1 MMKMKKNII
10 QYSLLA
16 FLTIALT
23 GCSDFLSVEQKG
35 RTTIPSFLS
44 DPRGLQAGLVGA
56 YNKFYTHYDGEFS
69 KYPEVAGNMSSVNQ
83 SSGSSMLEQYN
94 FTPDP
99 ENATTAYYIW
109 SRINEA
115 QVNANN
121 IIQYAPSVEADYP
134 TEADKCKKI
143 LGQALLLRA
152 LCHFDL
158 VRVFAQPYNSTA
170 DASHLGVPVLTKTP
184 GPNDNPARATVKEV
198 YNQVL
203 SDLNQASGLL
213 TDEVA
218 ADRFYGSLQA
228 VNAMFS
234 RVYLYMED
242 WQNAF
247 DYAQRAIA
255 NKPLAQGT
263 DYINMYLDLNTP
275 GEAIFRL
282 SGDDMIGKLKGFY
295 TTECMPADTLIS
307 LYDTDDIRLQLLQ
320 QGGVKRCVKYTATT
334 IPDNQ
339 DRRED
344 PIVFRLSEMYL
355 NAAEAA
361 WNLGRYSDARSY
373 IEAIVERAV
382 GIEKAQKVL
391 AGYTDADLINLIR
404 TERVKELCFEGHNF
418 FDITRWKQDLVR
430 EKSTTSTIQ
439 KIAYP
444 SDLFILPIP
453 RYELNANDNMVP
465 NPNND

>member
-1 MMKMKKNII
+1 MKKNII

-16 FLTIALT
+16 FLMISLT
-23 GCSDFLSVEQKG
+23 GCSDFLTVEQKG
-35 RTTIPSFLS
+35 KTTIPSFLS
-44 DPRGLQAGLVGA
+44 DPRGLRAGLVGA
-56 YNKFYTHYDGEFS
+56 YNKLYAYYDGEFS
-69 KYPEVAGNMSSVNQ
+69 KYPEVAGNMSSISQ
-83 SSGSSMLEQYN
+83 SSGSSVLKQYN

-109 SRINEA
+109 YRINEA

-121 IIQYAPSVEADYP
+121 IIQYAPIVEAAYP
-134 TEADKCKKI
+134 AEAAKCKKI
-143 LGQALLLRA
+143 LGQALLFRA
-152 LCHFDL
+152 HCHFDL
-158 VRVFAQPYNSTA
+158 VRVYAQPYNYTA
-170 DASHLGVPVLTKTP
+170 DASHLGVPVLTRTP
-184 GPNDNPARATVKEV
+184 GPNDNPARATVKDV

-218 ADRFYGSLQA
+218 TNRFYVSLQA

-242 WQNAF
+242 WQKAF
-247 DYAQRAIA
+247 DYAKRAIA
-255 NKPLAQGT
+255 NKPLAQGA
-263 DYINMYLDLNTP
+263 DYINMYMNLNTP

-282 SGDDMIGKLKGFY
+282 NGHDMSGKLKEFY
-295 TTECMPADTLIS
+295 TSECFPADTLIS
-307 LYDTDDIRLQLLQ
+307 LYDADDIRLRLLRQ
-320 QGGVKRCVKYTATT
+320 NGTKKCIKYTATV

-339 DRRED
+339 DKHED
-344 PIVFRLSEMYL
+344 PIIFRLSEMYL

-373 IEAIVERAV
+373 IQAIVERAV
-382 GIEKAQKVL
+382 GGEKAQEVL
-391 AGYTDADLINLIR
+391 AGYSDANLINLIR

-430 EKSTTSTIQ
+430 ERSTASTVQ

-453 RYELNANDNMVP
+453 RYELNANDNMLP
-465 NPNND
+465 NPNNN

>member
-1 MMKMKKNII
+1 MKKNII

-16 FLTIALT
+16 FLMISLT
-23 GCSDFLSVEQKG
+23 GCSDFLTVEQKG
-35 RTTIPSFLS
+35 KTTIPSFLS
-44 DPRGLQAGLVGA
+44 DPRGLRAGLVGA
-56 YNKFYTHYDGEFS
+56 YNKLYAYYDGEFS
-69 KYPEVAGNMSSVNQ
+69 KYPEVAGNMSSISQ
-83 SSGSSMLEQYN
+83 SSGSSVLKQYN

-109 SRINEA
+109 YRINEA

-121 IIQYAPSVEADYP
+121 IIQYAPIVETSYP
-134 TEADKCKKI
+134 AEADKCKKI

-158 VRVFAQPYNSTA
+158 VRVFAQPYNYTA

-184 GPNDNPARATVKEV
+184 GPNDNPARATVKDV

-218 ADRFYGSLQA
+218 TDRFYGSLQA

-234 RVYLYMED
+234 RVYLYMEN

-247 DYAQRAIA
+247 DYARRAIA
-255 NKPLAQGT
+255 NKPLAQG
-263 DYINMYLDLNTP
+263 DEYINMYMNLNTP

-282 SGDDMIGKLKGFY
+282 SGDDMSGKLKEFY
-295 TTECMPADTLIS
+295 ASECFPADTLVN
-307 LYDTDDIRLQLLQ
+307 LYDADDIRLQLLWQ
-320 QGGVKRCVKYTATT
+320 NGTKKCIKYTATT
-334 IPDNQ
+334 IPNNKNK
-339 DRRED
+339 RED
-344 PIVFRLSEMYL
+344 PVIFRLSEMYL

-373 IEAIVERAV
+373 IQAIVERAV
-382 GIEKAQKVL
+382 GREKAQGVL
-391 AGYTDADLINLIR
+391 AGYSDADLINLIR

-430 EKSTTSTIQ
+430 EKSTTSMVQ

-453 RYELNANDNMVP
+453 QYELNANENMVP

>member
-1 MMKMKKNII
+1 MKKKII

-16 FLTIALT
+16 SLVMTLT
-23 GCSDFLSVEQKG
+23 GCSDFLTVEQKG
-35 RTTIPSFLS
+35 KTTIPSFLS
-44 DPRGLQAGLVGA
+44 DPRGLQAGLIGA
-56 YNKFYTHYDGEFS
+56 YNKFYTYYDGEFS
-69 KYPEVAGNMSSVNQ
+69 KYPEVAGNMSSINL

-109 SRINEA
+109 YRINEA
-115 QVNANN
+115 QVNVNN
-121 IIQYAPSVEADYP
+121 IIQYVPIVEAAYP
-134 TEADKCKKI
+134 AEAAKCKKI

-152 LCHFDL
+152 HCHFDL
-158 VRVFAQPYNSTA
+158 VRVYAQPYNYTA
-170 DASHLGVPVLTKTP
+170 DASHLGVPVLTRTP
-184 GPNDNPARATVKEV
+184 GPNDNPARATVKDV

-218 ADRFYGSLQA
+218 TNRFYVSLQA

-242 WQNAF
+242 WQNAL
-247 DYAQRAIA
+247 DYAERAIA
-255 NKPLAQGT
+255 NKSLAHGA
-263 DYINMYLDLNTP
+263 DYINMYMDLNMS

-282 SGDDMIGKLKGFY
+282 NGHDMSGKLKEFY
-295 TTECMPADTLIS
+295 TLECFPADTLIS
-307 LYDTDDIRLQLLQ
+307 LYDSDDIRLPLLQ
-320 QGGVKRCVKYTATT
+320 QSGTNKCIKYAATVV
-334 IPDNQ
+334 PDRQ
-339 DRRED
+339 DKHED
-344 PIVFRLSEMYL
+344 PIIFRLSEMYL

-373 IEAIVERAV
+373 IQAIVERAV
-382 GIEKAQKVL
+382 GGEKAQEVL
-391 AGYTDADLINLIR
+391 AGYSDANLINLIR

-418 FDITRWKQDLVR
+418 FDITRWKQDLLR
-430 EKSTTSTIQ
+430 EKNTPSTVQ

-444 SDLFILPIP
+444 SNLFVLPIP
-453 RYELNANDNMVP
+453 RYELNANENMVP
-465 NPNND
+465 NPNNN